1 MRPFQFQLGT
11 TSVKAT
17 GKVKFFSDLKGF
29 GFIAPDDGGDEV
41 FVHRTALVRPLNIL
55 LADQL
60 VSYDLVDAPKGNG
73 KKAASVELVA

>member
-1 MRPFQFQLGT
+1 
-11 TSVKAT
+11 VKAT

-73 KKAASVELVA
+73 KKAASVELV